1 MYATPARPRDPEAEA
16 ARLTF
21 LARYSPDTQKTY
33 RVALDRFFTW
43 CDEYGIRPL
52 DAERAHLELFSHWL
66 TEDQQLKNSTAYGYL
81 SVISTYFRLAV
92 ADRRIDR
99 DPTIMLRKP
108 KVYYDDDRLGGLSRH
123 DLEKLIL
130 HAAERSPE
138 RAALVILMGV
148 MGLRVSEAIAVRI
161 EDFAGF
167 ERGHRVLRII
177 GKGGKPATMPLPPLV
192 FRALDRAAGDRTSGY
207 LITTRSGRKPSRHD
221 AFRWIGTLGR
231 QAGLGHVHPHML
243 RHSAL
248 TGVLDAGAT
257 TRDAQT
263 FGRWASSRMVERYD
277 RNRHNLDRH
286 ASYLIASHLSGIAAK
301 LDDSASVAA

>member
-99 DPTIMLRKP
+99 
-108 KVYYDDDRLGGLSRH
+108 
-123 DLEKLIL
+123 
-130 HAAERSPE
+130 
-138 RAALVILMGV
+138 
-148 MGLRVSEAIAVRI
+148 
-161 EDFAGF
+161 
-167 ERGHRVLRII
+167 
-177 GKGGKPATMPLPPLV
+177 
-192 FRALDRAAGDRTSGY
+192 
-207 LITTRSGRKPSRHD
+207 
-221 AFRWIGTLGR
+221 
-231 QAGLGHVHPHML
+231 
-243 RHSAL
+243 
-248 TGVLDAGAT
+248 
-257 TRDAQT
+257 
-263 FGRWASSRMVERYD
+263 
-277 RNRHNLDRH
+277 HNLDRH

-301 LDDSASVAA
+301 LDESASVAA